1 MPEPGLS
8 AVDPVRLLKADRARA
23 RANEDPM
30 ANLCVLATVGDGVPE
45 ARTLVLRDVDERLGL
60 FFNGHSPKA
69 REVGRS
75 DAVAVLVYLPSL
87 SRQYRLR
94 TTLTAI
100 PADIVHANWQYRPDV
115 PKQMDW
121 LYERR
126 PQSSPITSRRMLIE
140 ELPTA
145 VPEVAPASAIGY
157 YLAPLAIERLDLGQA
172 DGVHDRRRYTLHDE
186 GWLEQILVP

>member
-1 MPEPGLS
+1 MS
-8 AVDPVRLLKADRARA
+8 AIDPVALLKADRVRA

-30 ANLCVLATVGDGVPE
+30 ANLCVLATLGADRPE
-45 ARTLVLRDVDERLGL
+45 ARTLVLRDVDDRLGL

-87 SRQYRLR
+87 SLQYRLH

-115 PKQMDW
+115 PKKMDW
-121 LYERR
+121 LYERH
-126 PQSSPITSRRMLIE
+126 PQSSAIASRQMLID

-145 VPEVAPASAIGY
+145 TPDRAPASAIGY
-157 YLAPLAIERLDLGQA
+157 FLAPLAVERLDLGQA
-172 DGVHDRRRYTLHDE
+172 NGVHDRRRYTHQGE
-186 GWLEQILVP
+186 VWHEQVLVP